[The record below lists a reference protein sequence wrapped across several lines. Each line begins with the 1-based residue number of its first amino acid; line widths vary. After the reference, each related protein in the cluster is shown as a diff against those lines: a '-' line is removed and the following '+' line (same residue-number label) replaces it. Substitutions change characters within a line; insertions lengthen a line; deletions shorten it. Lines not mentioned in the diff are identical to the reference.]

1 MTRLLSFFE
10 PETKEVENITKFIE
24 NSGALP
30 KQTMT
35 NFLLAGIINVL
46 DLILHEMRKE
56 EMGGTQGGNK

>member
-1 MTRLLSFFE
+1 MKYLGFFG
-10 PETKEVENITKFIE
+10 PKTKEVENIMKFIE

-46 DLILHEMRKE
+46 DLILHELRK
-56 EMGGTQGGNK
+56 GK